1 MKKFRFASVEVR
13 VDYEQGQDWVAE
25 LFKLVPKDSLIKW
38 STVEYD
44 EDQKED
50 RLPLKDADI
59 QSRLS
64 K

>member
-1 MKKFRFASVEVR
+1 MKKFRFATVEVR
-13 VDYEQGQDWVAE
+13 VDYEQGQDWVAA

-50 RLPLKDADI
+50 RLPLRDSDI
-59 QSRLS
+59 QSWFN